1 MRKVIF
7 TLVLM
12 VAYCSLNATVWRVN
26 NLAGSSAPFSTI
38 QQAHNSALVQPGDT
52 IHLEPS
58 ATSYGDLITS
68 KKLIII
74 GPGIFTSE
82 NPQTQANIS
91 PSIITDITFN
101 NGSQGTKIV
110 GCQIRHVVINTS
122 EIILLGNHIISSEY
136 NNKLISFG
144 ASNINNIIIRNNY
157 LENNNDYTASS
168 GTNRQAFCIF
178 AITDGIN
185 NVIIENN
192 YIYVYLP
199 TYIITYK
206 NALHLGSGFSGVIKN
221 NVIHGHNTIT
231 NAIFD
236 NNILRNG
243 TFEAVYN
250 VSINH
255 NIGNSTQFGSA
266 EGNQSNVN
274 MANVFLNT
282 GSTDGQWQLRPGSPA
297 IGAGVNG
304 TDCGMFGG
312 AQPWKLS
319 GIPSIP
325 AVYKLEMNV
334 DNANQILEVEMSVKS
349 HN

>member
-1 MRKVIF
+1 MKTLLF

-12 VAYCSLNATVWRVN
+12 VANCGLNAKVWRVN
-26 NLAGSSAPFSTI
+26 NLAGSNAPFSTI

-122 EIILLGNHIISSEY
+122 EIILEGNFIVSSEA
-136 NNKLISFG
+136 NNKLINFNSP
-144 ASNINNIIIRNNY
+144 NVNNIVIQNNYIENNNTITGSSSSSFAYCIVALTDGVNNVIIRNNY
-157 LENNNDYTASS
+157 INVMPYIWSS
-168 GTNRQAFCIF
+168 VERKKAFELGPGF
-178 AITDGIN
+178 SG
-185 NVIIENN
+185 IIENN
-192 YIYVYLP
+192 
-199 TYIITYK
+199 
-206 NALHLGSGFSGVIKN
+206 VIR
-221 NVIHGHNTIT
+221 GHNTLT
-231 NAIFD
+231 NVIFN
-236 NNILRNG
+236 NNIVREGNV
-243 TFEAVYN
+243 TATYN
-250 VSINH
+250 VSMNH

-325 AVYKLEMNV
+325 AVYKLELNV